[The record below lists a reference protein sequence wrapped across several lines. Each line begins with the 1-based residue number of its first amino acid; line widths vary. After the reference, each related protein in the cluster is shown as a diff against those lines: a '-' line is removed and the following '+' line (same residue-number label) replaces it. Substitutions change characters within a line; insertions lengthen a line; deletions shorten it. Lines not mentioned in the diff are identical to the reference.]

1 LKYVPLGRA
10 RCIPKSKAFSS
21 FTGVPSWWSEVL
33 FVCVLRPA
41 LARGLPSRASVV
53 IWVFFS
59 RELVGL
65 NFPSCLRIRLLWRFT
80 AFAVRQNR
88 KKCLYLG
95 HIAEFERFVFFHV
108 SLKPKITRVAFHD
121 AQDTNKARGL
131 KKRRARFAHGGKEL
145 GTACQITPLPPERP
159 HHYCGT
165 PFFF

>member
-1 LKYVPLGRA
+1 MFFHIGNLY
-10 RCIPKSKAFSS
+10 S
-21 FTGVPSWWSEVL
+21 FTGLPPWWSEVL

-65 NFPSCLRIRLLWRFT
+65 NFPNCLRIRLLWRFT

-95 HIAEFERFVFFHV
+95 HIAEFERRRNYVCEV
-108 SLKPKITRVAFHD
+108 KTEERA
-121 AQDTNKARGL
+121 GL
-131 KKRRARFAHGGKEL
+131 K
-145 GTACQITPLPPERP
+145 
-159 HHYCGT
+159 
-165 PFFF
+165 